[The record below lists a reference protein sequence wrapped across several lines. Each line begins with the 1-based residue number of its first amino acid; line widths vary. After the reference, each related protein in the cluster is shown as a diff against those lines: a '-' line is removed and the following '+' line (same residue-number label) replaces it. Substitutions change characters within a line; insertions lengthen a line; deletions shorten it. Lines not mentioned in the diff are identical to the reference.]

1 MNQKH
6 VDQVSLRIRMGLSI
20 QRESAWEKR
29 VLNPKCLKNKLK
41 RLWQFPHPRSARVI
55 NTGVRRC
62 SAGSRASQPR
72 RE

>member
-29 VLNPKCLKNKLK
+29 VLNPKCLKNNLK
-41 RLWQFPHPRSARVI
+41 QSLESNVLDFSQF
-55 NTGVRRC
+55 
-62 SAGSRASQPR
+62 
-72 RE
+72 